1 MDEKLMDVV
10 KGIVTGIT
18 TLKEQKISSYIGR
31 FNLDVDD
38 SNKIAWMFIR
48 PLKYSDNLPENS
60 VPVSRNSSLGIK
72 LQKVELG
79 KTFSYV
85 GFDGLKRSF
94 NHTAIIYNKSDL
106 VNNTINIYND
116 DTEYRYRYV
125 LLIHK
130 IEWKP
135 FHKSQSF
142 GISRSSEDFG
152 CR

>member
-10 KGIVTGIT
+10 NGIVKGIT

-31 FNLDVDD
+31 YNLNVDD

-94 NHTAIIYNKSDL
+94 NHTATIYNKSDL

-116 DTEYRYRYV
+116 DTEYRYNDIYEF
-125 LLIHK
+125 LK
-130 IEWKP
+130 N
-135 FHKSQSF
+135 
-142 GISRSSEDFG
+142 
-152 CR
+152 